1 MEGLCLASPKS
12 LMTIDGLLSGCRK
25 TGLTLSLSAQK
36 IGKTIFFTLHI
47 LNEELLTHKENSD
60 ASVDVRS
67 KPLKMP
73 NNLNCFS
80 F

>member
-1 MEGLCLASPKS
+1 MSVN
-12 LMTIDGLLSGCRK
+12 GLLSGCRK
-25 TGLTLSLSAQK
+25 TGLKLSLSAQK
-36 IGKTIFFTLHI
+36 IGKDNFFTFHI
-47 LNEELLTHKENSD
+47 LKKELLTHKEDSD